1 MEGGHPAGVGNG
13 SSPLWMRVLALEIFR
28 GLCGDFG
35 LMMKFYRRYDRIALN
50 ANGKGEGAGQGEG
63 STVFSDL
70 MTSFNRLATEKPA
83 SLGTGNQVLYG
94 SSLNPPPPPTS
105 SSIGGHGSS
114 TGSVSNT
121 NLLGSPGGG
130 GGSGSAMI
138 DSAME
143 MGLGLAHAAG
153 SVVGSGAA
161 AVVGAA
167 GVTGNVAGLNAQTA
181 SMKLQCIDQLDKADP
196 PAIPETYI
204 FLLALQCLAA
214 LADGFSAFTLNTYS
228 EVLEERAKDQNQ
240 SISKA
245 PAALD
250 WNHLDRQRKEE
261 EEEDV
266 KITSLRIVKE
276 MAETSWPA
284 LLASL
289 SFFIATSLSDDL
301 FTDVVSALQSFTCV
315 CGVLNLSTPRE
326 AFLTSLCKFAIPP
339 SVVSHIV
346 AQDSLHHHQN
356 RSSNSTSSA
365 AATATAV
372 LSAGAE
378 SLGLTSSSATSNPVG
393 LSSRNLACLKALLS
407 VSLYLAGSL
416 GKTWFSVFETL
427 QNADFVL
434 RTTASKGKKRGGG
447 GSSIAP
453 STPTRPGG
461 GGGGA
466 SMNNSSNSTSEVI
479 EPSKFPNVPTEADE
493 QAIQRG
499 IAALFEVSKAL
510 EDQAFKEFAGALC
523 RLNGEMVGIPMNDD
537 GTVKE
542 EEGGI
547 QMGEGG
553 SSRSGI
559 SSPME
564 TPEKS
569 RRRTSGISIKTQ
581 KLSEKS
587 FGISKLGVV
596 ALFNVQRLVFKDAE
610 LGWNLVT
617 SHLLLVLHSTLIP
630 TSIRLQ
636 AADVLDSILILA
648 PKNLSSAPFDVQ
660 QRAQTQVLSAL
671 ASQSEPA
678 PRLQTSTDVDIRRMA
693 LESLLKILETNGH
706 AFVAGWDRIFHVL
719 RTACPSNQY
728 YIAPPSPQPPSS
740 HADSSRRSLDTI
752 VENDRIEPMTP
763 LRSGGAGGG
772 GNSYFPSERT
782 AKTSVLVRT
791 SFPSLQLICSDFLG
805 GLEVEDL
812 QDCIGTLAEFGKQI
826 EDVNVALTVRTL
838 SSSVFGRNL
847 IRELLCTGWRIVMEC
862 LGSRSSE
869 EKAGGQRR
877 SAWSTLD
884 VPSPSTPHSLSRL
897 STRSQRCRH
906 HQYLPLYL
914 DVRNDTFKQDLGS
927 MLSRNHLSSRRRHLE
942 RYRISDGLRRS
953 ITC

>member
-1 MEGGHPAGVGNG
+1 MMSVQHPELLLVLRAHLCPLLIRFLSSPPTTSSSSSSSHSPFSFPLTLRLTRVVFLLLKQFSDLLTLESEVFLTMFVRIIAPSNSHSDSTMMEGGHPAGVGNG
-13 SSPLWMRVLALEIFR
+13 TSPLWMRVLALEIFR

-35 LMMKFYRRYDRIALN
+35 LMRKFYKRYDRVAMGSN
-50 ANGKGEGAGQGEG
+50 GNGKGGEGGEG

-70 MTSFNRLATEKPA
+70 MTAFNRLATEKPGV
-83 SLGTGNQVLYG
+83 LGTGNQVLYG
-94 SSLNPPPPPTS
+94 SSLSP
-105 SSIGGHGSS
+105 SIANHHGSS
-114 TGSVSNT
+114 GSVSTT
-121 NLLGSPGGG
+121 NLGSPGGG
-130 GGSGSAMI
+130 TGSAMI

-161 AVVGAA
+161 AVAGAA
-167 GVTGNVAGLNAQTA
+167 GATTGITGLNAQSA

-196 PAIPETYI
+196 PVIPETYI

-214 LADGFSAFTLNTYS
+214 LADGFSTFTLNTYS
-228 EVLEERAKDQNQ
+228 EVLQERAKENN
-240 SISKA
+240 SILSKA

-250 WNHLDRQRKEE
+250 WNRLDQEVQEKEDSRISE
-261 EEEDV
+261 
-266 KITSLRIVKE
+266 LRVVKE

-301 FTDVVSALQSFTCV
+301 FTDVVSALQSLTCV
-315 CGVLNLSTPRE
+315 CGVLNLTTPRE

-346 AQDSLHHHQN
+346 SQDSLQ
-356 RSSNSTSSA
+356 RQPLTSSA

-378 SLGLTSSSATSNPVG
+378 SLGLTSSSSSTSNPVG

-407 VSLYLAGSL
+407 VSHYLAGSL

-434 RTTASKGKKRGGG
+434 RTTASKGKKRAT
-447 GSSIAP
+447 ITP

-461 GGGGA
+461 GG
-466 SMNNSSNSTSEVI
+466 STPMTNSNSTNEQV

-499 IAALFEVSKAL
+499 IATLFEVSKAL
-510 EDQAFKEFAGALC
+510 EDEAFKEFAGALC

-537 GTVKE
+537 GTVKQE
-542 EEGGI
+542 EES
-547 QMGEGG
+547 EGG
-553 SSRSGI
+553 SRSGI

-581 KLSEKS
+581 KLAEKS

-596 ALFNVQRLVFKDAE
+596 ALFNVQRLVFKDPE
-610 LGWNLVT
+610 LGWNLIT
-617 SHLLLVLHSTLIP
+617 SHLLLVLHSTSIP

-636 AADVLDSILILA
+636 SADVLDSILILA
-648 PKNLSSAPFDVQ
+648 PKNLSSAPLDVQ

-706 AFVAGWDRIFHVL
+706 AFVTGWDRIFHVL
-719 RTACPSNQY
+719 RTACPSSQFY
-728 YIAPPSPQPPSS
+728 MAPPSPQPPSS

-763 LRSGGAGGG
+763 LRSIG

-791 SFPSLQLICSDFLG
+791 SFPSLQLICSDFLS

-812 QDCIGTLAEFGKQI
+812 RDCIGTLAEFGKQI
-826 EDVNVALTVRTL
+826 EDVNVALTVRFL
-838 SSSVFGRNL
+838 
-847 IRELLCTGWRIVMEC
+847 
-862 LGSRSSE
+862 
-869 EKAGGQRR
+869 
-877 SAWSTLD
+877 
-884 VPSPSTPHSLSRL
+884 PHSSY
-897 STRSQRCRH
+897 SVS
-906 HQYLPLYL
+906 
-914 DVRNDTFKQDLGS
+914 N
-927 MLSRNHLSSRRRHLE
+927 
-942 RYRISDGLRRS
+942 
-953 ITC
+953 